1 MILTDF
7 LLANAWSLV
16 TTAYVGGFFVVAM
29 WELFYPRRQWSVST
43 VMRWTN
49 NFGLFLVSAAFAYL
63 VLPVLII
70 GFSYIVHERNWGLFN
85 ILGVEGIWVIVTGIL
100 ILDFAQYLEHRTVH
114 RFSLLW
120 RVHRMHHADFDYDL
134 TTGLRFHPLE
144 GLFATLWRMTTIA
157 LFGIP
162 IIAVLVAELLLITTN
177 YFVHANARLP
187 LSLDRMLRRVII
199 TPDLHRV
206 HHSIERN
213 ETDSNFGSVLSIWD
227 RMLDTYVSQPRAGHK
242 EMVIGL
248 DGFRER
254 KHMLLP
260 WMLANPFIRRDAE
273 ENIAGERAASR
284 ST

>member
-1 MILTDF
+1 M
-7 LLANAWSLV
+7 
-16 TTAYVGGFFVVAM
+16 TTAYVGGFFIVAM
-29 WELFYPRRQWSVST
+29 WELFFPRRKWSVST
-43 VMRWTN
+43 VLRWTN
-49 NFGLFLVSAAFAYL
+49 NFGIFLVSAAFTYLILPILTVGFAY
-63 VLPVLII
+63 VVN
-70 GFSYIVHERNWGLFN
+70 ERNWGFFN
-85 ILGVEGIWVIVTGIL
+85 ILDLEGVLTIATGIL

-134 TTGLRFHPLE
+134 TTGLRFHPFE

-162 IIAVLVAELLLITTN
+162 VIAVLVAELLLIITN

-187 LSLDRMLRRVII
+187 IPMDRILRRVIV

-206 HHSIERN
+206 HHSIERI

-227 RMLDTYVSQPRAGHK
+227 RIFGTYVGQPRAGHNA
-242 EMVIGL
+242 MVIGL
-248 DGFRER
+248 DGFRDR

-260 WMLANPFIRRDAE
+260 WMLANPLVDRDSE
-273 ENIAGERAASR
+273 EITASERPASR
-284 ST
+284 SA